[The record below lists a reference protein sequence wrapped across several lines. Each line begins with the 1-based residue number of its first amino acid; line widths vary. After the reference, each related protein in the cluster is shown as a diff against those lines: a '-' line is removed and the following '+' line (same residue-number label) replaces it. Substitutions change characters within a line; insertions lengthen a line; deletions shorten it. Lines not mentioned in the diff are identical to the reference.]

1 MTRWKR
7 FAVLWWG
14 RHLRPDTTG
23 RKGPLLPGKRLLV
36 CLYST
41 QELTRILMAKA
52 FKVIAPKTCLR
63 TRIPLQQVVNDFA
76 CEYRPP
82 TINMLRTKAFAT
94 YAKPLLESWRTVS
107 KPPSRH
113 PDEIAPNHSLAVLGR
128 GWLHLGHHA
137 DIRWRVRADNLTSD
151 YFAASILCKG
161 V

>member
-7 FAVLWWG
+7 FAVLWWW

-23 RKGPLLPGKRLLV
+23 RKGPVLPGKRLLV

-113 PDEIAPNHSLAVLGR
+113 PDGIAQTIVLLCSDEAGYIS
-128 GWLHLGHHA
+128 GTT
-137 DIRWRVRADNLTSD
+137 LTSD
-151 YFAASILCKG
+151 GGFTLTI
-161 V
+161 